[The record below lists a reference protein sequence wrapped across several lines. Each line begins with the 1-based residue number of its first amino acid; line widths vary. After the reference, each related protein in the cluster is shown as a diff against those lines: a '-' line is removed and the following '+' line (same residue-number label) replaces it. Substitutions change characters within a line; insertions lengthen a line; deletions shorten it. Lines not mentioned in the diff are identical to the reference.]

1 MNMPGLQVRRLFQG
15 QIGTSWGYWA
25 KAWENQKGGRLFQAF
40 YRSRLDEIRPVG
52 QPQEDPEWIPECR

>member
-25 KAWENQKGGRLFQAF
+25 KAWENQKRGEAVPGLLQ
-40 YRSRLDEIRPVG
+40 EQVG
-52 QPQEDPEWIPECR
+52 